1 MEIEKIMKTE
11 DKLFTAS
18 EVAIISKGLDR
29 LTLEDVIK
37 AALDKVDNFEEQKQS
52 ILNKLE
58 GKA

>member
-1 MEIEKIMKTE
+1 MKTE

-29 LTLEDVIK
+29 LTFKDVIK